1 MGDRS
6 DFVGLPKDI
15 ESNPWTVAS
24 PLQNKPALQKAG
36 QPTQDANYQDQ
47 PSAAPPETHKSYI
60 ETAVDVALK
69 PVLKDKET
77 RDVWDHRANEF
88 AKTAALFAGG
98 RFGIGA
104 TLLVY
109 GLAQASPETGATRQA
124 EDFTLGAAKGGVLK
138 IGYEVAAQ
146 NMKFAPTKGIAMG
159 ILSRSTD
166 VVFDRNSW
174 ANPSAAAAKLG
185 SEVINPK
192 AWMMDAALWTVSEGA
207 FGVGNMA
214 SKGALAQNKVMGGMV
229 MGGTFGATSG
239 MAGEIQRQHDAH
251 EDFNFGKVL
260 KEGLIDG
267 GLGSL
272 AAGTGIKVSQS
283 YYNWRAPS
291 TGGGGT
297 AAGGDQTAAQNK
309 AIVDNKGTAAPAE
322 KSNIHI
328 NLTPQGRKITL
339 DLRTAT
345 ATEAV
350 ERLQS
355 LKLQLGSA
363 KPDALVRVESTNV
376 PELPTVNN
384 PPPKE
389 FKIVSGKSELNDF
402 RHYNSDSAMLSVKEV
417 VGKKFWFFNK
427 YGAEKSLFVQR
438 LGGNEGTLLPQA
450 DKADLVVSCHPEN
463 LSEVDRARHVFGDA
477 HGKVWMVTGAMDNR
491 LLLSAGERPIATWRI
506 NGYTHPVRLDG
517 GYTTINVMAP
527 LLVGDPNNHQSAD
540 SQTQWRDFDRMLKEV
555 KALGVDAVST
565 DVWWGLIEP
574 NRRQYNWSY
583 YDELSNHV
591 VSAGLK
597 WVPILSFHQCGG
609 NIGDNVN
616 VPLPDHAWEDLAA
629 KFGGDV
635 NAARYKS
642 EYGNVSKEVI
652 SAWADDQAMENYQRV
667 MKAFADHFADKAKNI
682 GEINVSMGPAGELRF
697 PSYNAHDGAIA
708 GYPTRGALQAYS
720 QLAIDSFRDYAMT
733 KYGGLGGLKKAWN
746 IPNLAEDQILPPS
759 DPNGFFNRNDHLNL
773 QYGKDFFD
781 WYNQS
786 LIDHGDRMMRSA
798 LDVFGTKGSAYYGI
812 DLGGKIPGIHWRVG
826 EWQNGNLVPGDR
838 LAELAAGL
846 IRTSDSA
853 NWFNEQN
860 GFGYRPILTM
870 FRQLQPERPGTG
882 TQVVPSFTATEMPDG
897 QDGPSARSMA
907 HTLAVRVGQ
916 EAERQDLWLKGENA
930 LGGDL
935 GSSNDWDLMRSLLDL
950 PQQQG
955 YYHGLT
961 LLRMSDIVDNP
972 TARAKILELVHM
984 IRSVGKKNAA

>member
-6 DFVGLPKDI
+6 EFSALVTGDQ
-15 ESNPWTVAS
+15 SSPWTIGS
-24 PLQNKPALQKAG
+24 PLLNKPALPRPG
-36 QPTQDANYQDQ
+36 QAAQDCQCQNTVDA
-47 PSAAPPETHKSYI
+47 PPPETHKSYI
-60 ETAVDVALK
+60 ESAVDFALK
-69 PVLKDKET
+69 PMIKDSQT

-109 GLAQASPETGATRQA
+109 GLAQASPETGGLQQA
-124 EDFTLGAAKGGVLK
+124 EDFTLGAAKGGALK
-138 IGYEVAAQ
+138 VAYEFAGHS
-146 NMKFAPTKGIAMG
+146 MKFAPTKGIAMG
-159 ILSRSTD
+159 IVSRTSD

-174 ANPSAAAAKLG
+174 ANPSAAARRLEG
-185 SEVINPK
+185 EIINPQ
-192 AWMMDAALWTVSEGA
+192 AWMMDAALWTISEGA
-207 FGVGNMA
+207 FGVGNYA
-214 SKGALAQNKVMGGMV
+214 TKGALAQNKVLGGMV
-229 MGGTFGATSG
+229 MGGTFGATAG
-239 MAGEIQRQHDAH
+239 MAGEIQRQHAAH
-251 EDFNFGKVL
+251 EDFNLGKVV

-267 GLGSL
+267 GLSTL

-283 YYNWRAPS
+283 YYNWRAGS
-291 TGGGGT
+291 TGGGGINSAVET
-297 AAGGDQTAAQNK
+297 TKQT
-309 AIVDNKGTAAPAE
+309 GTPSE
-322 KSNIHI
+322 QSNIQI

-345 ATEAV
+345 ASEAI
-350 ERLQS
+350 ERLQG
-355 LKLQLGSA
+355 LKSQLGSA
-363 KPDALVRVESTNV
+363 KPEPLVRVESTEV
-376 PELPTVNN
+376 ADLPPVNN

-389 FKIVSGKSELNDF
+389 FKIVSGKSDLNDF
-402 RHYNSDSAMLSVKEV
+402 RHYNSDSAMLNVREV
-417 VGKKFWFFNK
+417 IGKKFLFFNQ
-427 YGAEKSLFVQR
+427 YGPEKTLFVQR

-491 LLLSAGERPIATWRI
+491 LLLSAGDRPINTWRI

-527 LLVGDPNNHQSAD
+527 LLVGDPNNPNSPQSQAEW
-540 SQTQWRDFDRMLKEV
+540 SDFGRLLKEV

-583 YDELSNHV
+583 YDQLSSTV
-591 VSAGLK
+591 ISAGLK

-609 NIGDNVN
+609 NVGDNAN
-616 VPLPDHAWEDLAA
+616 VPLPDHVWEDLAA
-629 KFGGDV
+629 KFGGDI

-642 EYGNVSKEVI
+642 EYGNISKEVI
-652 SAWADDQAMENYQRV
+652 SAWADDQAMEHYQRV
-667 MKAFADHFADKAKNI
+667 MKAFAEHFADKAHNI

-720 QLAIDSFRDYAMT
+720 ELAIESFRDFAIN
-733 KYGGLGGLKKAWN
+733 KYGGLEGLKKAWG
-746 IPNLAEDQILPPS
+746 IANLTNDQILPPS
-759 DPNGFFNRNDHLNL
+759 DPNGFFNRNDHINL

-786 LIDHGDRMMRSA
+786 LLDHGSRMMHSA

-846 IRTSDSA
+846 IRTTDSA

-870 FRQLQPERPGTG
+870 FRQLQPERPGVG

-897 QDGPSARSMA
+897 QDGPAAKSMA
-907 HTLAVRVGQ
+907 HTLAVRVGE

-935 GSSNDWDLMRSLLDL
+935 GSAYDWDLMRSLLDL
-950 PQQQG
+950 PHQQG

-961 LLRMSDIVDNP
+961 LLRMSDIVNNP
-972 TARAKILELVHM
+972 TARAKISELMHM
-984 IRSVGKKNAA
+984 IRSVGKNAA